1 MTPVV
6 ITDVSGVSQ
15 SRSRGTY
22 ATRFGVGIA
31 VLAVLVT
38 AAAVN
43 LYTNL
48 APSLSPAQR
57 ADLLSG
63 VATVLVVFAVGV
75 VFLAAS
81 VGREGLSALHV
92 LAERARRLE
101 DGEFD
106 VELETNRDDEF
117 GEVYRALAEMRSGVE
132 RRAERERR
140 AEARNEQVER
150 YAAEWAARMDA
161 VASGDLSQR
170 FEEDVDDPE
179 LASLARSFNQMMDGL
194 EAERQQAD

>member
-1 MTPVV
+1 MPSTP
-6 ITDVSGVSQ
+6 Q

-22 ATRFGVGIA
+22 AVRFAVGIA
-31 VLAVLVT
+31 ALVVLV
-38 AAAVN
+38 AAAAAN

-63 VATVLVVFAVGV
+63 VATVLVVLLVGV
-75 VFLAAS
+75 VILATS
-81 VGREGLSALHV
+81 VGREALSSLRG

-106 VELETNRDDEF
+106 VDLETNRNDEF

-132 RRAERERR
+132 RRAERERQAESR
-140 AEARNEQVER
+140 AEQVER
-150 YAAEWAARMDA
+150 YAAEWTAQMDA

-170 FEEDVDDPE
+170 FDEDVDDPE
-179 LASLARSFNQMMDGL
+179 LASLARSFNRMMETI
-194 EAERQQAD
+194 EAERRQAD

>member
-1 MTPVV
+1 MSST
-6 ITDVSGVSQ
+6 SQ

-22 ATRFGVGIA
+22 AVRFAVGIA
-31 VLAVLVT
+31 ALVVLVV
-38 AAAVN
+38 AAAAN

-63 VATVLVVFAVGV
+63 VATVLVVLLVGV
-75 VFLAAS
+75 IILATS
-81 VGREGLSALHV
+81 VGREALSALGV

-106 VELETNRDDEF
+106 VDLETNRNDEF

-140 AEARNEQVER
+140 AESRAEQVDR
-150 YAAEWAARMDA
+150 YAAEWTAQMDA

-170 FEEDVDDPE
+170 FDEDVDDPE
-179 LASLARSFNQMMDGL
+179 LASLARSFNQMMETL

>member
-1 MTPVV
+1 
-6 ITDVSGVSQ
+6 VSGVSQ

-22 ATRFGVGIA
+22 AVRFAVGIGA
-31 VLAVLVT
+31 VVVLVA

-63 VATVLVVFAVGV
+63 VVTVLVVLLVGV
-75 VFLAAS
+75 TFLAAS
-81 VGREGLSALHV
+81 FGREALSALEI
-92 LAERARRLE
+92 LSERARRLE
-101 DGEFD
+101 GGEFD

-117 GEVYRALAEMRSGVE
+117 GEVYRALAEMQSGVE
-132 RRAERERR
+132 RRAQRERE
-140 AEARNEQVER
+140 AETREEQIER
-150 YAAEWAARMDA
+150 YTAEWSARMDA

-170 FEEDVDDPE
+170 FDEDVDDPE
-179 LASLARSFNQMMDGL
+179 LASLARSFNQMMDRL
-194 EAERQQAD
+194 ETERRQAD

>member
-1 MTPVV
+1 
-6 ITDVSGVSQ
+6 VSSTSQ

-22 ATRFGVGIA
+22 AVRFAVGIA
-31 VLAVLVT
+31 ALVVLVV
-38 AAAVN
+38 AAAAN

-63 VATVLVVFAVGV
+63 VATVLVVLLVGV
-75 VFLAAS
+75 IILATS
-81 VGREGLSALHV
+81 VGREALSALGV

-106 VELETNRDDEF
+106 VDLETNRNDEF

-140 AEARNEQVER
+140 AESRAEQVDR
-150 YAAEWAARMDA
+150 YAAEWTAQMDA

-170 FEEDVDDPE
+170 FDEDVDDPE
-179 LASLARSFNQMMDGL
+179 LASLARSFNQMMETL